1 MALKRLLV
9 LALFCLGNGVNEMM
23 QLSFSPVFAAT
34 QAAFGVSAV
43 AVTALPTIYL
53 AAFAPAALALA
64 LLRTRLGL
72 RACLLGGAAL
82 QALGAWGRFAACAAP
97 TTRGAFAL
105 LAAGQAVAALA
116 QPVFTNLPA
125 ALAATWFS
133 SADRALATVAATL
146 ANPIGNAL
154 GSVVPGLV
162 VPDGA
167 SPAVAAA
174 ALARITLAQAVV
186 ASLVAAAVFALV
198 DDAPAEPPSA
208 AAALRR
214 AAAARGGGDGGGAG
228 GGGNGGG
235 GDGDGGGNDG
245 SDAGAGASAAL
256 LGGGATTAVDVVAKQ
271 AARPS
276 APLAAAWVALL
287 RDAAALVRNRNFCWL
302 LVGFALG
309 LGVFNALISL
319 LGQLLAPCGYSPA
332 TAGLAGGAI
341 LASGLLTAIGAGFV
355 LRLTGAFVPALRV
368 GIAGA
373 AVAMVGFLLTLRP
386 HGEIALLVAA
396 TALGAAAV
404 PLLPLALENAAE
416 ATHPIAEDAS
426 AALLTAAGKL
436 CGVVFVVALQPL
448 AALSTCATVATP
460 VAAVVAAV
468 IAVAAGCLFAF
479 RVDYRRVAAEAA
491 VAAESASSREGQ
503 RGT

>member
-1 MALKRLLV
+1 MAVKRFLV

-72 RACLLGGAAL
+72 RACLLGGTAL

-105 LAAGQAVAALA
+105 LAVGQAVAALA

-174 ALARITLAQAVV
+174 ALARITLAQAVI
-186 ASLVAAAVFALV
+186 ASLVAAAVFAFV
-198 DDAPAEPPSA
+198 DDAPADPPSA

-214 AAAARGGGDGGGAG
+214 AAAARGGCDGGDD
-228 GGGNGGG
+228 
-235 GDGDGGGNDG
+235 DGR
-245 SDAGAGASAAL
+245 DAGAGAAL
-256 LGGGATTAVDVVAKQ
+256 LGGGVTTAVDAVATPV
-271 AARPS
+271 ARPS
-276 APLAAAWVALL
+276 APLKAAWVTLS
-287 RDAAALVRNRNFCWL
+287 RDAAALVRNTNFLWL
-302 LVGFALG
+302 LAGFALG

-341 LASGLLTAIGAGFV
+341 LASGLLTAIGAGVV

-373 AVAMVGFLLTLRP
+373 AVTMVGFLLTLRP
-386 HGEIALLVAA
+386 HGEIELLVAA

-460 VAAVVAAV
+460 VAAVVVAV
-468 IAVAAGCLFAF
+468 IAVAAACLFSF
-479 RVDYRRVAAEAA
+479 RVDYRRVAAEEAA
-491 VAAESASSREGQ
+491 AAAAEAESASTRAE
-503 RGT
+503 RHGT